1 MFNTRVGATT
11 FPVAKRTIFRGVD
24 MNTTLSSMDS
34 GGDKRL
40 PEASVQSIA
49 QNLTT
54 LQSMQNVQSVV
65 QSNIQSIQS
74 TQTIV
79 GSIGAPASLVAKSMS
94 MDTNTKL
101 PLMKPVVPSGTAST
115 SEPNKI
121 TTTVKR
127 DRSVFNA
134 IAICRSW
141 RNKSVVFC
149 SFVP

>member
-1 MFNTRVGATT
+1 
-11 FPVAKRTIFRGVD
+11 

-127 DRSVFNA
+127 D
-134 IAICRSW
+134 
-141 RNKSVVFC
+141 
-149 SFVP
+149 PYLMQ